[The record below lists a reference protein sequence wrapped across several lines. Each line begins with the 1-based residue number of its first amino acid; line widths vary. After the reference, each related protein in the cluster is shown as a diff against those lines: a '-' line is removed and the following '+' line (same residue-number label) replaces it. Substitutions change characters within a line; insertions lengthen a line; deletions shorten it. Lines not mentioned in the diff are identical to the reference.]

1 MFAGNTGLT
10 LAQGP
15 WIEGFSSWILGFQAL
30 GFRARLG
37 FKVFGARLMSI
48 LILDV
53 SERLLH
59 KELYLYYKGVHKAL
73 IPKLYLNLN
82 PNTKP

>member
-1 MFAGNTGLT
+1 MPTEQSMFAGNTGLT

-37 FKVFGARLMSI
+37 FKVFGVLA
-48 LILDV
+48 
-53 SERLLH
+53 LLF
-59 KELYLYYKGVHKAL
+59 VWFRF
-73 IPKLYLNLN
+73 
-82 PNTKP
+82 